1 MKLNR
6 ENLSKISDILI
17 SAGQGLDSNA
27 SGVNVGKAFLPKG
40 GDKEDSN
47 EAEKDTTPP
56 PKEEPKGRQRDKS
69 KDEAAGLTKEQKEI
83 LDRDEQLGYCSG
95 EQQELYF
102 KRFNN
107 GEKIVFDE

>member
-17 SAGQGLDSNA
+17 SAGKGLDSNA
-27 SGVNVGKAFLPKG
+27 AGVNIGKAIPTKG
-40 GDKEDSN
+40 GDTKDS
-47 EAEKDTTPP
+47 KDDKPTTPP
-56 PKEEPKGRQRDKS
+56 PKEDPKGGKGRDKS
-69 KDEAAGLTKEQKEI
+69 KDEAAGLTKEESAI

-95 EQQELYF
+95 ETQELYF